1 MDNLFSRGQFRH
13 GDLLIDVRKAVVRR
27 NGHVIEM
34 PDLSLRVMLC
44 LIKAAPASVSRD
56 ELAREV
62 WEQNHVAE
70 EVIAQRIALLRKAL
84 GDDPA
89 HPAYIRTIRG
99 KGYCWIASRSHA
111 SLWNLGAAAVFTI
124 LVISAGLMT
133 FRGAGNEVP
142 TSQPTAITV
151 NNQLAPLLIRA
162 REQLAVQQAEETN
175 RAVGLFEEALHI
187 SPDSLDAVTGL
198 SFALSTRATKFTPI
212 EGDPQRAEELA
223 RTAIAMNNESAP
235 AWHALG
241 YALDS
246 QGRVSEAIAAYDQSY
261 ALDPR
266 EMAARSSAAY
276 LNIISGRF
284 HSGLL
289 HELSAINSGF
299 RSRYAEIQI
308 ALALDLMGF
317 EAASGWM
324 DRAERANPGQ
334 SVVLGA
340 RADAAIRQG
349 DARGALAILE
359 QGNAEI
365 DTERLAVIRGR
376 ALLQLGD
383 HEAARQAFEAAG
395 ERGVI
400 LLAAVRALEGDVEA
414 AQELAGHAD
423 QPGLEFDTWPESALR
438 MAELMA
444 ALGEDERAL
453 RYLARAID
461 LGWRDWHEISESPF
475 LSHLTDTQG
484 GQILRRRVERE
495 IEAQRQLVLADSALS
510 VLIDPS

>member
-1 MDNLFSRGQFRH
+1 MDNLFFRSQLQH
-13 GDLLIDVRKAVVRR
+13 GDLLIDVHKGVVRR
-27 NGHVIEM
+27 HEKTIKL

-89 HPAYIRTIRG
+89 HPAFIRTIRG
-99 KGYCWIASRSHA
+99 KGYCWIASRSHL
-111 SLWNLGAAAVFTI
+111 SLWKPVVAAVFAI
-124 LVISAGLMT
+124 LLLSAGWMA
-133 FRGAGNEVP
+133 FGGVGNEAP
-142 TSQPTAITV
+142 TAQPTAIAV
-151 NNQLAPLLIRA
+151 NDQLAPLLIRA
-162 REQLAVQQAEETN
+162 REQLAVQQAEETS
-175 RAVGLFEEALHI
+175 RAVRLFEEALLI
-187 SPDSLDAVTGL
+187 APDSFEAITGL
-198 SFALSTRATKFTPI
+198 SFALSTRTTKFTPA
-212 EGDPQRAEELA
+212 ESDSLRAEILA
-223 RTAIAMNNESAP
+223 RTAIAMDDQSAP

-289 HELSAINSGF
+289 QELAAINSGF

-317 EAASGWM
+317 EAASGWL
-324 DRAERANPGQ
+324 DRAERANPAQ

-340 RADAAIRQG
+340 LANAAIRDG

-365 DTERLAVIRGR
+365 DTERLTVIRGR

-453 RYLARAID
+453 RYLARSID

-475 LSHLTDTQG
+475 LGRLADTQG

-495 IEAQRQLVLADSALS
+495 IEAQRQLVLADNALS